1 MDIAATAT
9 SFFGSSSA
17 ESIFSSGQSASITP
31 DQQSA
36 KVIISAHKREI
47 NRIRGYK
54 EELTPTDNNRLTKLA
69 EKISAIAAKANAGTV
84 RPDELKDRTEYL
96 QEADRIIGKPTVD
109 LEVDITLAGYNNL
122 KLAILEP
129 KLDPATAKRVA
140 FLERFK
146 NNLEDIINSNPDRL
160 APQRQF
166 QSVAGLIDQLK
177 PLRLTTDLSRTE
189 AKTYD
194 NIVNLMN
201 DHVGHEIELSVKD
214 SNRVIALERSIA
226 LFQGSLGPDLSQ
238 QPTPQAVANAYVSLS
253 R

>member
-9 SFFGSSSA
+9 SLFGSSSA
-17 ESIFSSGQSASITP
+17 ESIFSSGQTAS

-69 EKISAIAAKANAGTV
+69 EKIRAIVAKASAGTV
-84 RPDELKDRTEYL
+84 RPDELTDRTEYL
-96 QEADRIIGKPTVD
+96 KEADRIIGKPTVD

-122 KLAILEP
+122 KLAILES
-129 KLDPATAKRVA
+129 KLPPATAKRVA

-160 APQRQF
+160 APQLQF
-166 QSVAGLIDQLK
+166 QSVNRILNQLN
-177 PLRLTTDLSRTE
+177 PLRLTTDLTRAE

-194 NIVNLMN
+194 NIVTLMN
-201 DHVGHEIELSVKD
+201 DHVGHKVELSVKD

-226 LFQGSLGPDLSQ
+226 LFQGSLGPDLSK
-238 QPTPQAVANAYVSLS
+238 QPTPQAVANAYVSLT